1 MGTSAEGI
9 RIVTYQVEL
18 TKKASKQLA
27 KLSEDIQ
34 QRIKIKVQELAENP
48 RPSGVV
54 KLENSDNKYR
64 IRVGNY
70 RVLYEIQDDLLI
82 VSVIRVGHRRE
93 VYNNE

>member
-1 MGTSAEGI
+1 MN
-9 RIVTYQVEL
+9 YQVEF

-48 RPSGVV
+48 RASGVV

-64 IRVGNY
+64 IRVGHY